1 MMSIAPDFESA
12 LQGNRQRWGGVMIN
26 RKAVSTALAIVLV
39 ISIAGHAMAQS
50 EQYPTRALRL
60 IVPFSP
66 GGSVDTIA
74 RMLGAG
80 LAENLGQQVI
90 IDNRSGASGS
100 IGTEIVARS
109 VPDGY
114 TLLLHT
120 IPFVANTY
128 LYRSLPYDVIRDFE
142 PVILVSSSPS
152 LLAVHPSLP
161 VHSVRDLL
169 KLARTRPGVLNYAT
183 AGAASNPHIAG
194 ELFNY
199 LGKVN
204 LLAVHFKGGGPG
216 LIATIS
222 GEVSIGFSNFSSTIG
237 HVKAGKL
244 RGIGV
249 SSPKRV
255 SSMPELPTIAES
267 GLPGYEFVAWFGLV
281 APKGTPGAVLGL
293 LNRRIREVLSKPEYV
308 KRFGDRGLEV
318 IASSQKEFSTHL
330 NSELSKW
337 GRVIKERGMRAD

>member
-1 MMSIAPDFESA
+1 MKVNKTVVSAVCIA
-12 LQGNRQRWGGVMIN
+12 
-26 RKAVSTALAIVLV
+26 AVLT
-39 ISIAGHAMAQS
+39 IAGNAVAQS
-50 EQYPTRALRL
+50 EQYPARPVRL
-60 IVPFSP
+60 VVPFSP

-80 LAENLGQQVI
+80 LAESLGQQI
-90 IDNRSGASGS
+90 IVDNRSGASGS
-100 IGTEIVARS
+100 IGTELVARAA
-109 VPDGY
+109 PDGY

-120 IPFVANTY
+120 IPFVANTF
-128 LYRSLPYDVIRDFE
+128 LYRSLSYDVLKDFE
-142 PVILVSSSPS
+142 PVVLVASSPS

-161 VHSVRDLL
+161 VRSVRDLL
-169 KLARTRPGVLNYAT
+169 NLARTRPGALNYAT
-183 AGAASNPHIAG
+183 AGPASNPHIAG

-222 GEVSIGFSNFSSTIG
+222 GEVGIGFSNFSSTIG
-237 HVKAGKL
+237 HVKSGKL

-249 SSPKRV
+249 SSLKRV

-267 GLPGYEFVAWFGLV
+267 GLPGYEFVAWFGMV
-281 APKGTPGAVLGL
+281 APKGTPAAAVGI

-308 KRFGDRGLEV
+308 KRFGDRGLEI
-318 IASSQKEFSTHL
+318 IASSQMEFSAHL
-330 NSELSKW
+330 QSELGKW
-337 GRVIKERGMRAD
+337 GRVIRERGMRAD

>member
-1 MMSIAPDFESA
+1 VTIYKLA
-12 LQGNRQRWGGVMIN
+12 VI
-26 RKAVSTALAIVLV
+26 AVSVVAALSA
-39 ISIAGHAMAQS
+39 AGHAVAQS
-50 EQYPTRALRL
+50 EQYPSRPLRL

-80 LAENLGQQVI
+80 LAESLGQQI
-90 IDNRSGASGS
+90 IVDNRSGASGS
-100 IGTEIVARS
+100 IGTELAARS
-109 VPDGY
+109 APDGY

-128 LYRSLPYDVIRDFE
+128 LYRSLPYDVLRDFE
-142 PVILVSSSPS
+142 PVVLVSSSPS

-169 KLARTRPGVLNYAT
+169 KLARTRPGALNYAT

-222 GEVSIGFSNFSSTIG
+222 GEVGIGFSNFSSTIG
-237 HVKAGKL
+237 FVKGGKL

-267 GLPGYEFVAWFGLV
+267 GLPGYEFVAWFGMV
-281 APKGTPGAVLGL
+281 APKGTPSAVIGL
-293 LNRRIREVLSKPEYV
+293 LNRKIKDVLSKPEYV
-308 KRFGDRGLEV
+308 KRFGDRGLEI
-318 IASSQKEFSTHL
+318 IASSQEAFAAHL
-330 NSELSKW
+330 KSELSKW
-337 GRVIKERGMRAD
+337 GRVMKERGMRAD

>member
-1 MMSIAPDFESA
+1 MTIYKLA
-12 LQGNRQRWGGVMIN
+12 VI
-26 RKAVSTALAIVLV
+26 AVSVVAALSA
-39 ISIAGHAMAQS
+39 AGHAVAQS
-50 EQYPTRALRL
+50 EQYPSRPLRL

-80 LAENLGQQVI
+80 LAESLGQQI
-90 IDNRSGASGS
+90 IVDNRSGASGS
-100 IGTEIVARS
+100 IGTELAARS
-109 VPDGY
+109 APDGY

-128 LYRSLPYDVIRDFE
+128 LYRSLPYDVLRDFE
-142 PVILVSSSPS
+142 PVVLVSSSPS

-169 KLARTRPGVLNYAT
+169 KLARTRPGALNYAT

-216 LIATIS
+216 LIATVS
-222 GEVSIGFSNFSSTIG
+222 GEVGIGFSNFSSTIG
-237 HVKAGKL
+237 FVKGGKL

-267 GLPGYEFVAWFGLV
+267 GLPGYEFVAWFGMV
-281 APKGTPGAVLGL
+281 APKGTPSAVIGL
-293 LNRRIREVLSKPEYV
+293 LNRKIKDVLSKPEYV
-308 KRFGDRGLEV
+308 KRFGDRGLEI
-318 IASSQKEFSTHL
+318 IASSQEAFAAHL
-330 NSELSKW
+330 KSELSKW
-337 GRVIKERGMRAD
+337 GRVMKERGMRAD

>member
-1 MMSIAPDFESA
+1 MTIYKLA
-12 LQGNRQRWGGVMIN
+12 VI
-26 RKAVSTALAIVLV
+26 AVSVVAALSA
-39 ISIAGHAMAQS
+39 AGHAVAQS
-50 EQYPTRALRL
+50 EQYPSRPLRL

-80 LAENLGQQVI
+80 LAESLGQQI
-90 IDNRSGASGS
+90 IVDNRSGASGS
-100 IGTEIVARS
+100 IGTELAARS
-109 VPDGY
+109 APDGY

-128 LYRSLPYDVIRDFE
+128 LYRSLPYDVLRDFE
-142 PVILVSSSPS
+142 PVVLVSSSPS

-169 KLARTRPGVLNYAT
+169 KLARTRPGALNYAT

-222 GEVSIGFSNFSSTIG
+222 GEVGIGFSNFSSTIG
-237 HVKAGKL
+237 FVKGGKL

-267 GLPGYEFVAWFGLV
+267 GLPGYEFVAWFGMV
-281 APKGTPGAVLGL
+281 APKGTPSAVIGL
-293 LNRRIREVLSKPEYV
+293 LNRKIKDVLSKPEYV
-308 KRFGDRGLEV
+308 KRFGDRGLEI
-318 IASSQKEFSTHL
+318 IASSQEAFAAHL
-330 NSELSKW
+330 KSELSKW
-337 GRVIKERGMRAD
+337 GRVMKERGMRAD